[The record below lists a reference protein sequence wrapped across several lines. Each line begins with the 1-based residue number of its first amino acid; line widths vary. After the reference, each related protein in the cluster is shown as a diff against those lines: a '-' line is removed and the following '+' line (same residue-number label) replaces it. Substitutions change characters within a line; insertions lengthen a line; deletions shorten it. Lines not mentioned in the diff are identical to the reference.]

1 MARRELAMTH
11 YESQR
16 VLMPS
21 VEGKTIEAVRIVV
34 FGPNFPQRAVEPEI
48 LVGNAKAGN
57 VSISL
62 DQKSIRGVFHELP
75 PDGAEI
81 RVRYGDSQEGVLREP
96 FSHRKVNPLPK
107 EC

>member
-1 MARRELAMTH
+1 MARRDLAITH

-16 VLMPS
+16 VRMPS
-21 VEGKTIEAVRIVV
+21 PEGKTVEAVRIIV

-48 LVGNAKAGN
+48 LVGEVRAHS
-57 VSISL
+57 VSISR
-62 DQKSIRGVFHELP
+62 DQQSIRGFFHELP

-96 FSHRKVNPLPK
+96 FSHRKVYPLPK

>member
-1 MARRELAMTH
+1 MARRELALTH
-11 YESQR
+11 YTADR

-21 VEGKTIEAVRIVV
+21 ESGKRVEAVRITI

-48 LVGNAKAGN
+48 LVGKALAYG
-57 VSISL
+57 VTITRDQQSICGYF
-62 DQKSIRGVFHELP
+62 QELP
-75 PDGAEI
+75 PDGELV

-96 FSHRKVNPLPK
+96 FSHGKVRPLPK